1 MKKLFNIFILLILL
15 GIISFVSLIQYI
27 KTEHNTGISKD
38 GFNNL
43 VNEIKSAPHLPD
55 SFITE
60 YVIVEDTLNLKQVLW
75 NDITDESHK
84 SCPCSMVSNFF
95 IPIMSIKNKARFNLK
110 TRHIGLTLNLEKV
123 VSQKECLNYYLNTF
137 DFIHHPKGA
146 NEASKYYFNKPLER
160 LSSKEMR
167 TLILMLKNP
176 FLFNPKRN
184 PERLE
189 HRLKLIEEKLN
200 NVK

>member
-60 YVIVEDTLNLKQVLW
+60 YVIVEDTL
-75 NDITDESHK
+75 S
-84 SCPCSMVSNFF
+84 
-95 IPIMSIKNKARFNLK
+95 
-110 TRHIGLTLNLEKV
+110 LTEI
-123 VSQKECLNYYLNTF
+123 F
-137 DFIHHPKGA
+137 
-146 NEASKYYFNKPLER
+146 
-160 LSSKEMR
+160 
-167 TLILMLKNP
+167 
-176 FLFNPKRN
+176 
-184 PERLE
+184 
-189 HRLKLIEEKLN
+189 
-200 NVK
+200 